1 MSFPVIESRG
11 KIYLIFCVDRL
22 LMDIAEMLVYNL
34 NLRVLLSD
42 YNEQLL
48 IVIIKAIFLRKL
60 P

>member
-1 MSFPVIESRG
+1 MSFTVIESRG